1 MQNKGDIIMK
11 KIFITTV
18 SVLGLTGAAFA
29 AEVEGVVTS
38 YDPATK
44 MIVLESGEAF
54 RITDGVQ
61 LDGLQPGGKVVIT
74 YDEGT
79 TDATAVTVVE

>member
-1 MQNKGDIIMK
+1 MK
-11 KIFITTV
+11 KFLITTV
-18 SVLGLTGAAFA
+18 SVLGLTGTAYA
-29 AEVEGVVTS
+29 AEVEGVVTN

-54 RITDGVQ
+54 TLADGVQ
-61 LDGLQPGGKVVIT
+61 LDNLQPGGKVVIT
-74 YDEGT
+74 HDDGT

>member
-1 MQNKGDIIMK
+1 MMK
-11 KIFITTV
+11 TILAAA
-18 SVLGLTGAAFA
+18 SVLAMAGTAFA
-29 AEVEGVVTS
+29 AEVEGVVTN

-54 RITDGVQ
+54 SVADGVE

-74 YDEGT
+74 YNDGT
-79 TDATAVTVVE
+79 TDATAVSVVE